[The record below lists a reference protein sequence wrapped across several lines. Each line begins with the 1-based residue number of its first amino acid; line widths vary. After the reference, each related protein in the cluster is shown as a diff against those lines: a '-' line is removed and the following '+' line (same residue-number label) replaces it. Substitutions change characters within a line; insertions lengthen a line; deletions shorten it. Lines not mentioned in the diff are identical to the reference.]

1 MWAQRQSGQAPL
13 QPGGGSVGS
22 VGGAPGIGV
31 QVAGTA
37 RLTRPIF
44 SPGGNIEAAG
54 NASATMKETQIFLEP
69 GDAQLL
75 RVEDYFILTGLLS
88 VASDTIGSNMTSF
101 GQGAYKV
108 TSNLFPT
115 VFEQL
120 TSISVMTPDLSK
132 STKLPFIAIAEPNG
146 ELTVEVTLA
155 AFGRASVN
163 GADFGVHNVGIGTA
177 PFDGSFEHTLSWGG
191 ITSVTDAT
199 TGVPILDW
207 SVNSASGF
215 DFSQSFELAEP
226 VPVPPALVNML
237 AGLVFAGWIGRRRA
251 MT

>member
-1 MWAQRQSGQAPL
+1 M
-13 QPGGGSVGS
+13 V
-22 VGGAPGIGV
+22 
-31 QVAGTA
+31 
-37 RLTRPIF
+37 
-44 SPGGNIEAAG
+44 
-54 NASATMKETQIFLEP
+54 
-69 GDAQLL
+69 
-75 RVEDYFILTGLLS
+75 
-88 VASDTIGSNMTSF
+88 SF
-101 GQGAYKV
+101 GQGACKV
-108 TSNLFPT
+108 TSNFFPT
-115 VFEQL
+115 VFGQF
-120 TSISVMTPDLSK
+120 TSISVITPGLSK
-132 STKLPFIAIAEPNG
+132 STKLPFIAIAKPNG

-163 GADFGVHNVGIGTA
+163 GADFGVPNVGIGTA
-177 PFDGSFEHTLSWGG
+177 SFDVSFEHTLSWGG

-226 VPVPPALVNML
+226 VLVPPALVNML